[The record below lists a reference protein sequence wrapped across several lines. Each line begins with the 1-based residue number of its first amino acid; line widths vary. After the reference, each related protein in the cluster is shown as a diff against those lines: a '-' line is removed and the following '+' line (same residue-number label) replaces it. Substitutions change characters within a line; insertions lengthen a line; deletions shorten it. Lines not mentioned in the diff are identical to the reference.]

1 MAEFLDKLPEWAYQ
15 PSTTDTQEIIEN
27 AANPDVYSCSELEI
41 TGTFFNGEPCNFKL
55 DVGKKTCTIHGT
67 EITQIRSSFLKK
79 LTDNDNTRYSVQ
91 ISTKIGTEF
100 VWFEIFYKTP
110 SDALKVLNMC
120 RKGLSEKGGHIDF
133 LCPQWSGE
141 LEIEVSG
148 VEDTSDIEHKSEVY
162 TVILD
167 AEALFLF
174 HDFNKRVPDFFMCL
188 YKESIDNSIERA
200 IVQHNADVVIL
211 ESITRK
217 FVIHDASKYQSFTK
231 AIRKVK
237 SKPKV
242 IFEDHSKIVEYLNTD
257 LNLGTTTL
265 QKSLQY
271 EQQEVDQSYN
281 QIRADHETDYSS
293 AGAQILIIA
302 RELDQAVD
310 TLAEHEDLSLPWIV
324 AEDEIRQMIENPEVL
339 ADSHTDMLSG
349 GLDPNNPDHVTRS
362 FNDIKEQLA
371 NQNYCM
377 ALSRVKGMKA
387 IFQESRIS
395 EIKNLISIDD
405 LELLKKLY
413 FHSLCSD

>member
-1 MAEFLDKLPEWAYQ
+1 M
-15 PSTTDTQEIIEN
+15 
-27 AANPDVYSCSELEI
+27 
-41 TGTFFNGEPCNFKL
+41 
-55 DVGKKTCTIHGT
+55 
-67 EITQIRSSFLKK
+67 
-79 LTDNDNTRYSVQ
+79 
-91 ISTKIGTEF
+91 
-100 VWFEIFYKTP
+100 
-110 SDALKVLNMC
+110 
-120 RKGLSEKGGHIDF
+120 DF
-133 LCPQWSGE
+133 
-141 LEIEVSG
+141 
-148 VEDTSDIEHKSEVY
+148 
-162 TVILD
+162 
-167 AEALFLF
+167 
-174 HDFNKRVPDFFMCL
+174 
-188 YKESIDNSIERA
+188 
-200 IVQHNADVVIL
+200 
-211 ESITRK
+211 
-217 FVIHDASKYQSFTK
+217 
-231 AIRKVK
+231 
-237 SKPKV
+237 
-242 IFEDHSKIVEYLNTD
+242 
-257 LNLGTTTL
+257 GTTTL

-362 FNDIKEQLA
+362 FNDIKEHLA
-371 NQNYCM
+371 NQNYDM